1 MEWYHLHPE
10 EVLHHLDTTMGQG
23 LSHSEVRIRQQHHG
37 LNELVEQD
45 RESPWLM
52 LWKQL
57 TATMVLILMV
67 AAVFSG
73 ILGDLKEALAI
84 LAIVIFNAG
93 LGFFQDYRAEQAI
106 AALKKLAVP
115 TVRVRR
121 QETWQEVKAQS
132 LVPGDIISIEAGN
145 LIPAD
150 CRVMDSASLRVQEAS
165 LTGESE
171 PIDKTTDA
179 LADPCPL
186 AERHNMVY
194 MGTAVTYGR
203 GQAVVTATG
212 MNTELGQIAA
222 AIQTAKPSPTLLQQ
236 RLDRFGQQLAIAI
249 SILILIIFLLGLLQ
263 GENLRFMFLTAVS
276 LGVAAVPEGLPAI
289 VTIALALGAQRML
302 KHQAL
307 IRKLPAV
314 ETLGSVTVICSDKT
328 GTLTENRMTVT
339 DLVVAATEINLP
351 ATPATPLTPNLAAN
365 NCIKDLDP
373 QQQSVLEVMLAG
385 LALCNDAC
393 LEADLDQPDQYHL
406 LGDPTETALLA
417 AAAQMGSWP
426 PQHRQQLPRH
436 QELPFDANR
445 KLMSTVHQCIA
456 QDVPCLEALVPYAPA
471 PLSSLNLMFTKGALD
486 RLLNLSSH
494 IWGVDRIEPL
504 SEVKRHEIFQI
515 HDRLAADGKRI
526 LGIAWRWLPQSANGL
541 SPQDLEQDLVLMGL
555 VAMIDPPRPEAKD
568 AVFLCQ
574 TAGIRPM
581 MITGD
586 HPITANAIA
595 QQLNISS
602 HPPVT
607 GQDLAQFNAV
617 ELSDAVRQVS
627 IYARVSPQHKLAIV
641 NALQQQGQI
650 VAMTGDGINDAPALK
665 QANIGVAMGITG
677 TDVAKQ
683 AADMILLNDDFST
696 IVQAVREGRVIYD
709 NIRKFIKYTLSG
721 NCGELWV
728 ILMAP
733 LVGMPIPLLPL
744 QILWIN
750 LLADGLL
757 AIGLSVEPAERNI
770 MCRSPYS
777 PTENLFSR
785 GVGRD
790 IAWIGLFL
798 GSLFFGVGYW
808 GWQSALA
815 HWQTLIFSTLAF
827 SRIFL
832 VQAIRGEQESLFKMG
847 VTSNKPLLGAV
858 VLTTGLQMLVLYHP
872 TFQNIFATQPLSM
885 MELFLCL
892 AIASLGFWA
901 VELQKWVL
909 RPKKR

>member
-1 MEWYHLHPE
+1 MEWYQLHPE
-10 EVLHHLDTTMGQG
+10 EVLHHLDTSLDQG
-23 LSHSEVRIRQQHHG
+23 LSQAEATIRQQTYG
-37 LNELVEQD
+37 LNELIEQD
-45 RESPWLM
+45 RESPWQM

-57 TATMVLILMV
+57 TATMVLILIV
-67 AAVFSG
+67 AAVLSG
-73 ILGDLKEALAI
+73 LLGDLKDALAI

-93 LGFFQDYRAEQAI
+93 LGFFQDYQAEQAI
-106 AALKKLAVP
+106 SALKKLAVP
-115 TVRVRR
+115 SVRVRR
-121 QETWQEVKAQS
+121 QDAWQEIGAQF
-132 LVPGDIISIEAGN
+132 LVPGDVISIEAGN

-150 CRVMDSASLRVQEAS
+150 CRVLDSASLRVQEAS

-171 PIDKTTDA
+171 PIDKISDA
-179 LADPCPL
+179 LADQHPL

-203 GQAVVTATG
+203 GEAVVTDTG
-212 MNTELGQIAA
+212 MNTELGRIAA

-236 RLDRFGQQLAIAI
+236 RLDQFGKQLAITI
-249 SILILIIFLLGLLQ
+249 TILILIIFLLGLLQ
-263 GENLRFMFLTAVS
+263 GEDLRFMFLTAVS

-328 GTLTENRMTVT
+328 GTLTENRMTAT
-339 DLVVAATEINLP
+339 NLVVAGTEITLP
-351 ATPATPLTPNLAAN
+351 PPAIPLTPKPSSHNHFQ
-365 NCIKDLDP
+365 DLQP
-373 QQQSVLEVMLAG
+373 NQQSALDVMLTG
-385 LALCNDAC
+385 MALCNDAC
-393 LEADLDQPDQYHL
+393 LELDPEQPDHFLL

-417 AAAQMGSWP
+417 VSAQLGAWP
-426 PQHRQQLPRH
+426 PQSRQHLPRY

-445 KLMSTVHQCIA
+445 KLMSTVHQWKA
-456 QDVPCLEALVPYAPA
+456 MPCLETLAQQAPA
-471 PLSSLNLMFTKGALD
+471 PLNSLKLMFTKGALD
-486 RLLNLSSH
+486 RLLDVSSH
-494 IWGVDRIEPL
+494 ILGTDWIEPL
-504 SEVKRHEIFQI
+504 SEIKRQKILQV
-515 HDRLAADGKRI
+515 HDRLASEGKRI
-526 LGIAWRWLPQSANGL
+526 LGIALRWLPQSSNGL
-541 SPQDLEQDLVLMGL
+541 SLQNLEQDLVLVGL
-555 VAMIDPPRPEAKD
+555 VAMIDLPRPEAKD

-574 TAGIRPM
+574 TAGIRPV

-586 HPITANAIA
+586 HPITAKAIA

-602 HPPVT
+602 HPPLT
-607 GQDLAQFNAV
+607 GQDLTQFNPAQ
-617 ELSDAVRQVS
+617 LADAVQQVS

-641 NALQQQGQI
+641 RALQQQGQI

-665 QANIGVAMGITG
+665 QADIGVAMGITG

-696 IVQAVREGRVIYD
+696 IVAAVREGRVIYD

-733 LVGMPIPLLPL
+733 LVSMPIPLLPL

-770 MCRSPYS
+770 MRRSPYS
-777 PTENLFSR
+777 PAENLFSR

-790 IAWIGLFL
+790 IAWIGFWL

-808 GWQSALA
+808 GWQSDLA

-832 VQAIRGEQESLFKMG
+832 VQAIRGEQESFFNMG
-847 VTSNKPLLGAV
+847 VMSNKPLLGSV
-858 VLTTGLQMLVLYHP
+858 VLTTGLQLLVLYNP
-872 TFQNIFATQPLSM
+872 MFQKIFETQPLSVA
-885 MELFLCL
+885 ELLLCL

-901 VELQKWVL
+901 VELQKWGL

>member
-1 MEWYHLHPE
+1 MEWYQLHPE
-10 EVLHHLDTTMGQG
+10 DVLHHLDTSLDQG
-23 LSHSEVRIRQQHHG
+23 LSQTEVTNRQQTHG
-37 LNELVEQD
+37 LNELIEQD
-45 RESPWLM
+45 RESPWQM

-57 TATMVLILMV
+57 TATMVLILIV
-67 AAVFSG
+67 AAVLSG
-73 ILGDLKEALAI
+73 LLGDIKDALAI
-84 LAIVIFNAG
+84 FAIVIFNAG
-93 LGFFQDYRAEQAI
+93 LGFFQDYQAEQAI

-115 TVRVRR
+115 SVRVRR
-121 QETWQEVKAQS
+121 QNSWQEVGAQS
-132 LVPGDIISIEAGN
+132 LVPGDIIAIEAGN
-145 LIPAD
+145 LVPAD
-150 CRVMDSASLRVQEAS
+150 CRVVDSASLRIQEAS

-171 PIDKTTDA
+171 PVDKIRDA
-179 LADPCPL
+179 LGNQCPL

-203 GQAVVTATG
+203 GQAVVIDTG
-212 MNTELGQIAA
+212 MKTELGQIAA

-236 RLDRFGQQLAIAI
+236 RLDQFGQQLAIAI
-249 SILILIIFLLGLLQ
+249 TILILIIFLIGLLQ

-339 DLVVAATEINLP
+339 DLVFADTEITLP
-351 ATPATPLTPNLAAN
+351 TAAIPLTPEHPPHPCVQHLQ
-365 NCIKDLDP
+365 P
-373 QQQSVLEVMLAG
+373 HQQSALDVMLTG

-393 LEADLDQPDQYHL
+393 LELDPEHPDHYRL
-406 LGDPTETALLA
+406 LGDPTETALLTVS
-417 AAAQMGSWP
+417 AQLGPWP
-426 PQHRQQLPRH
+426 PQFRQDLPRH

-445 KLMSTVHQCIA
+445 KLMSTVHPFKA
-456 QDVPCLEALVPYAPA
+456 MPCLEALAQQAPA

-486 RLLNLSSH
+486 RLLDLSSH
-494 IWGVDRIEPL
+494 IWSADRIEPL
-504 SEVKRHEIFQI
+504 SETKRHEIFQI
-515 HDRLAADGKRI
+515 HDRLAAEGKRI
-526 LGIAWRWLPQSANGL
+526 LGIALRWLPQSSNGL
-541 SPQDLEQDLVLMGL
+541 SPQNLEQDLVLMGL

-574 TAGIRPM
+574 TAGIRPV

-595 QQLNISS
+595 QQLKISS
-602 HPPVT
+602 RPPLT
-607 GQDLAQFNAV
+607 GQDLTQLNEAQ
-617 ELSDAVRQVS
+617 LSESVQQVS

-641 NALQQQGQI
+641 RTLQQQGQI

-665 QANIGVAMGITG
+665 QADIGVAMGITG

-696 IVQAVREGRVIYD
+696 IVAAVREGRVIYD

-770 MCRSPYS
+770 MRRSPYS

-790 IAWIGLFL
+790 IAWIGLWLGCLFL
-798 GSLFFGVGYW
+798 GVGYW
-808 GWQSALA
+808 GWQLDLA
-815 HWQTLIFSTLAF
+815 QWQTFIFTTLAF

-832 VQAIRGEQESLFKMG
+832 VQAIRGEQESFFKMG
-847 VTSNKPLLGAV
+847 VLSNKPLLGSV
-858 VLTTGLQMLVLYHP
+858 ILTTGLQLLVLYNP
-872 TFQNIFATQPLSM
+872 MFQKIFETQPLSVV
-885 MELFLCL
+885 ELLLCL
-892 AIASLGFWA
+892 GVASLGFLA
-901 VELQKWVL
+901 VELQKWGL
-909 RPKKR
+909 RQKKR

>member
-1 MEWYHLHPE
+1 MEWYQLHPE
-10 EVLHHLDTTMGQG
+10 EVLHHLDASLDQG
-23 LSHSEVRIRQQHHG
+23 LSPAEVTLRQQTYG
-37 LNELVEQD
+37 LNELIEQD
-45 RESPWLM
+45 RESPWHM

-57 TATMVLILMV
+57 TATMVLILIV
-67 AAVFSG
+67 ASVLSG
-73 ILGDLKEALAI
+73 LLGDLKDALAI

-93 LGFFQDYRAEQAI
+93 LGFFQDYQAEQAI
-106 AALKKLAVP
+106 SALKKLAVP
-115 TVRVRR
+115 RVRVRR
-121 QETWQEVKAQS
+121 QESWQAVGAQS
-132 LVPGDIISIEAGN
+132 LVPGDIIALEAGN
-145 LIPAD
+145 LVPAD

-171 PIDKTTDA
+171 PVNKIVDA
-179 LADPCPL
+179 LADQHPL
-186 AERHNMVY
+186 AERYNMVY

-203 GQAVVTATG
+203 GQAVVTHTG
-212 MNTELGQIAA
+212 MKTELGQIAA

-249 SILILIIFLLGLLQ
+249 TILILIIFGLGLLQ

-328 GTLTENRMTVT
+328 GTLTENRMAVT
-339 DLVVAATEINLP
+339 DLVFAGTEMSVP
-351 ATPATPLTPNLAAN
+351 AIASLTPMPPAHPCLRNLQSN
-365 NCIKDLDP
+365 
-373 QQQSVLEVMLAG
+373 QQAVLNILLTG

-393 LEADLDQPDQYHL
+393 LESDPDQPDHYRL

-417 AAAQMGSWP
+417 AAAQLGSWP
-426 PQHRQQLPRH
+426 PQYRQSLPRH

-445 KLMSTVHQCIA
+445 KLMSTVHRYSVQPL
-456 QDVPCLEALVPYAPA
+456 PCLEILAQSAPA

-486 RLLNLSSH
+486 RLLDQSSH
-494 IWGVDRIEPL
+494 IWGADLIEPL
-504 SEVKRHEIFQI
+504 SKAKRQEISQI
-515 HDRLAADGKRI
+515 HDRLAAEGKRI
-526 LGIAWRWLPQSANGL
+526 LGLALRWLPQSSNGL
-541 SPQDLEQDLVLMGL
+541 SPQNLEQDLVLVGL

-574 TAGIRPM
+574 TAGIRPV

-586 HPITANAIA
+586 HPVTAQAIA
-595 QQLNISS
+595 QQLNIASG
-602 HPPVT
+602 PPLT
-607 GQDLAQFNAV
+607 GQDLATLRETELLEAV
-617 ELSDAVRQVS
+617 QQTS

-641 NALQQQGQI
+641 RALQHQGQV

-665 QANIGVAMGITG
+665 QADIGVAMGING

-696 IVQAVREGRVIYD
+696 IVEAVREGRVIYD

-733 LVGMPIPLLPL
+733 LVGLPIPLLPL

-757 AIGLSVEPAERNI
+757 AIGLSVEPPERNI
-770 MCRSPYS
+770 MRRSPYS

-790 IAWIGLFL
+790 IAWIGLLL

-808 GWQSALA
+808 GWQLDLA
-815 HWQTLIFSTLAF
+815 QWQTFIFATLAF

-832 VQAIRGEQESLFKMG
+832 VQAIRGEQESFFKMG
-847 VTSNKPLLGAV
+847 IMSNKPLLGSV
-858 VLTTGLQMLVLYHP
+858 VLTTGLQLLVLYNP
-872 TFQNIFATQPLSM
+872 MFQKIFETQPLSIV
-885 MELFLCL
+885 ELLLCL
-892 AIASLGFWA
+892 GVASLGFWA
-901 VELQKWVL
+901 VELQKWGL
-909 RPKKR
+909 RQKKR

>member
-1 MEWYHLHPE
+1 MEWYQLHPE
-10 EVLHHLDTTMGQG
+10 DVLHHLDASLDQG
-23 LSHSEVRIRQQHHG
+23 LSHPEVTLRQQTYG
-37 LNELVEQD
+37 LNELSELD
-45 RESPWLM
+45 RESPWHM

-57 TATMVLILMV
+57 TATMVLILIV
-67 AAVFSG
+67 AAVLSG
-73 ILGDLKEALAI
+73 LLGDIKDALAI

-93 LGFFQDYRAEQAI
+93 LGFFQDYQAEQAI
-106 AALKKLAVP
+106 SALKKLAVP
-115 TVRVRR
+115 RVRVRR
-121 QETWQEVKAQS
+121 QGTWQGVGAES
-132 LVPGDIISIEAGN
+132 LVPGDIIALEAGN
-145 LIPAD
+145 LVPAD
-150 CRVMDSASLRVQEAS
+150 CRVMESASLRVQEAS

-171 PIDKTTDA
+171 PIDKTVKA
-179 LADPCPL
+179 LADQSPL
-186 AERHNMVY
+186 AERFNMVY

-203 GQAVVTATG
+203 GQAVVTDTG
-212 MNTELGQIAA
+212 MKTELGQIAA
-222 AIQTAKPSPTLLQQ
+222 AIQTAQPCPTLLQQ

-249 SILILIIFLLGLLQ
+249 TILILIIFLIGLLQ

-307 IRKLPAV
+307 IRRLPAV

-339 DLVVAATEINLP
+339 DLVVADTEITLP
-351 ATPATPLTPNLAAN
+351 TAAIPLTSTPSHPSLQ
-365 NCIKDLDP
+365 DLPSP
-373 QQQSVLEVMLAG
+373 QQSALDVMLTG

-393 LEADLDQPDQYHL
+393 LEPDPEHPGHYRLQ
-406 LGDPTETALLA
+406 GDPTETALLA
-417 AAAQMGSWP
+417 VAAQLGDWP
-426 PQHRQQLPRH
+426 PQYRPHLPRH

-445 KLMSTVHQCIA
+445 KLMSTVHPCQGM
-456 QDVPCLEALVPYAPA
+456 PCLETLAQRTPA

-486 RLLNLSSH
+486 RLLVLSSH
-494 IWGVDRIEPL
+494 IWSAEQIAPL
-504 SEVKRHEIFQI
+504 SESKRREIFQI
-515 HDRLAADGKRI
+515 HDRLAAEGKRI
-526 LGIAWRWLPQSANGL
+526 LGLALRWLPQSSNGL
-541 SPQDLEQDLVLMGL
+541 SPQNLEQDLVFVGL

-574 TAGIRPM
+574 TAGIRPV

-602 HPPVT
+602 RPPLT
-607 GQDLAQFNAV
+607 GQDLAQFDEAQLTEAV
-617 ELSDAVRQVS
+617 QQVS
-627 IYARVSPQHKLAIV
+627 IYARVSPQNKLAIV
-641 NALQQQGQI
+641 RTLQEQGQI

-665 QANIGVAMGITG
+665 QADIGVAMGING

-696 IVQAVREGRVIYD
+696 IVAAVREGRVIYD

-728 ILMAP
+728 ILIAP
-733 LVGMPIPLLPL
+733 FVGMPIPLLPL

-770 MCRSPYS
+770 MRRSPYS

-790 IAWIGLFL
+790 IAWIGLWL

-808 GWQSALA
+808 GWQLDLA
-815 HWQTLIFSTLAF
+815 QWQTFIFATLAF

-832 VQAIRGEQESLFKMG
+832 VQAIRGEQESFFNMG
-847 VTSNKPLLGAV
+847 IMSNKPLLGSV
-858 VLTTGLQMLVLYHP
+858 ILTTGLQLLVLYNP
-872 TFQNIFATQPLSM
+872 MFQKIFETQPLSIV
-885 MELFLCL
+885 ELLLCL
-892 AIASLGFWA
+892 GVASLGFWA
-901 VELQKWVL
+901 VELQKWGL
-909 RPKKR
+909 RQKKR

>member
-1 MEWYHLHPE
+1 MEWYQLHPE
-10 EVLHHLDTTMGQG
+10 NVLNHLDTSLDQG
-23 LSHSEVRIRQQHHG
+23 LPHTEAAIRQQTYG
-37 LNELVEQD
+37 LNELIEQG
-45 RESPWLM
+45 RESPWQM

-57 TATMVLILMV
+57 TATMVLILIV
-67 AAVFSG
+67 AAVLSG
-73 ILGDLKEALAI
+73 LLGDLKDALAI

-93 LGFFQDYRAEQAI
+93 LGFFQDYQAEKAI
-106 AALKKLAVP
+106 SALKKLAVP
-115 TVRVRR
+115 QVRVRR
-121 QETWQEVKAQS
+121 QGAWQTIGAQS
-132 LVPGDIISIEAGN
+132 LVPGDIICLEAGN
-145 LIPAD
+145 LVPAD
-150 CRVMDSASLRVQEAS
+150 GRVIDSASLRIQEAS

-171 PIDKTTDA
+171 PVDKTIDA
-179 LADPCPL
+179 LAGQCPL

-203 GQAVVTATG
+203 GQAVITDTG
-212 MNTELGQIAA
+212 MKTELGQIAA

-236 RLDRFGQQLAIAI
+236 RLDQFGKQLAIAI
-249 SILILIIFLLGLLQ
+249 TILILIIFLIGLLQ

-339 DLVVAATEINLP
+339 DLVFADTEITLP
-351 ATPATPLTPNLAAN
+351 TTAIPLTPEHPPHPGVQHLQ
-365 NCIKDLDP
+365 P
-373 QQQSVLEVMLAG
+373 HQQSALNVMLTG

-393 LEADLDQPDQYHL
+393 LESDPEHPDHYRF

-417 AAAQMGSWP
+417 VSAQLGSWP
-426 PQHRQQLPRH
+426 PQFRQDLPRH

-445 KLMSTVHQCIA
+445 KLMSTVH
-456 QDVPCLEALVPYAPA
+456 PFKTMPYLEALAQQAPA

-486 RLLNLSSH
+486 RLLDLSSH
-494 IWGVDRIEPL
+494 IWSPDRVEPL
-504 SEVKRHEIFQI
+504 SETKRREIFQI
-515 HDRLAADGKRI
+515 HDRLAAEGKRI
-526 LGIAWRWLPQSANGL
+526 LGIALRWLPQSPNGL
-541 SPQDLEQDLVLMGL
+541 SPQNLEQDLVFMGL

-574 TAGIRPM
+574 SAGIRPV

-595 QQLNISS
+595 QQLQISS
-602 HPPVT
+602 RPPLT
-607 GQDLAQFNAV
+607 GQDLSQLNEAQ
-617 ELSDAVRQVS
+617 LSESVQQVS

-641 NALQQQGQI
+641 RTLQQQGQV

-665 QANIGVAMGITG
+665 QADIGVAMGITG

-696 IVQAVREGRVIYD
+696 IVAAVREGRVIYD

-757 AIGLSVEPAERNI
+757 AIGLSVEPSERNI
-770 MCRSPYS
+770 MRRSPYS

-790 IAWIGLFL
+790 IAWIGLWLGCLFL
-798 GSLFFGVGYW
+798 GVGYW
-808 GWQSALA
+808 GWQLDLA
-815 HWQTLIFSTLAF
+815 QWQTFIFTTLAF

-832 VQAIRGEQESLFKMG
+832 VQAIRGEQESFFKMG
-847 VTSNKPLLGAV
+847 VLSNKPLLGSV
-858 VLTTGLQMLVLYHP
+858 ILTTGLQLLVLYNP
-872 TFQNIFATQPLSM
+872 MFQKIFETQPLTVI
-885 MELFLCL
+885 ELLLCL
-892 AIASLGFWA
+892 GVASLGFWA
-901 VELQKWVL
+901 VELQKWGL
-909 RPKKR
+909 RQKKR

>member
-1 MEWYHLHPE
+1 MEWYQLHPE
-10 EVLHHLDTTMGQG
+10 EVLHHLDASLDQG
-23 LSHSEVRIRQQHHG
+23 LSPAEVTLRQQTYG
-37 LNELVEQD
+37 LNELIEQD
-45 RESPWLM
+45 RESPWHM

-57 TATMVLILMV
+57 TATMVLILIV
-67 AAVFSG
+67 ASVLSG
-73 ILGDLKEALAI
+73 LLGDLKDALAI

-93 LGFFQDYRAEQAI
+93 LGFFQDYQAEQAI
-106 AALKKLAVP
+106 SALKKLAVP
-115 TVRVRR
+115 RVRVRR
-121 QETWQEVKAQS
+121 QESWQAVGAQS
-132 LVPGDIISIEAGN
+132 LVPGDIIALEAGN
-145 LIPAD
+145 LVPAD

-171 PIDKTTDA
+171 PVNKIVDA
-179 LADPCPL
+179 LADQHPL
-186 AERHNMVY
+186 AERYNMVY

-203 GQAVVTATG
+203 GQAVVTHTG
-212 MNTELGQIAA
+212 MKTELGQIAA

-236 RLDRFGQQLAIAI
+236 RLDRFGQQLAISI
-249 SILILIIFLLGLLQ
+249 TILILIIFLLGLWQ

-328 GTLTENRMTVT
+328 GTLTENRMAVT
-339 DLVVAATEINLP
+339 DLVFAGTEMSIP
-351 ATPATPLTPNLAAN
+351 ATPNMPLTPTLPPNPCLQSLQSN
-365 NCIKDLDP
+365 
-373 QQQSVLEVMLAG
+373 QQSVLDVMLTG

-393 LEADLDQPDQYHL
+393 LESDPDQLNHYRL

-417 AAAQMGSWP
+417 AAAQLGSWP
-426 PQHRQQLPRH
+426 PQFRQHLPRH

-445 KLMSTVHQCIA
+445 KLMSTVHRFQTM
-456 QDVPCLEALVPYAPA
+456 PGLEALAQSAPA

-486 RLLNLSSH
+486 RLLDQSSH
-494 IWGVDRIEPL
+494 IWGADLIEPL
-504 SEVKRHEIFQI
+504 SAAKRQEISQI

-526 LGIAWRWLPQSANGL
+526 LGLALRWLPQSPNGL
-541 SPQDLEQDLVLMGL
+541 SPQNLEQDLVLVGL

-574 TAGIRPM
+574 TAGIRPV

-586 HPITANAIA
+586 HPITAKAIA
-595 QQLNISS
+595 QQLNIASS
-602 HPPVT
+602 LPLT
-607 GQDLAQFNAV
+607 GQDLDKINEAELLEAV
-617 ELSDAVRQVS
+617 QHVS

-641 NALQQQGQI
+641 RTLQHQGQI

-696 IVQAVREGRVIYD
+696 IVEAVREGRVIYD

-733 LVGMPIPLLPL
+733 LVNMPIPLLPL

-770 MCRSPYS
+770 MRRSPYS

-790 IAWIGLFL
+790 IAWIGLLL
-798 GSLFFGVGYW
+798 GCLFFGVGYW
-808 GWQSALA
+808 GWQTGLA

-847 VTSNKPLLGAV
+847 VTSNRPLLGTV
-858 VLTTGLQMLVLYHP
+858 LLTTGLQLLVLYHP
-872 TFQNIFATQPLSM
+872 MFQKIFETQPLSM
-885 MELFLCL
+885 VELLLCL
-892 AIASLGFWA
+892 GVASLGFWA
-901 VELQKWVL
+901 VELQKWRMRRTSRL
-909 RPKKR
+909 G

>member
-1 MEWYHLHPE
+1 MEWYQLHPE
-10 EVLHHLDTTMGQG
+10 KVLHHLDTSIDQG
-23 LSHSEVRIRQQHHG
+23 LSHPEVTIRQQTYG
-37 LNELVEQD
+37 LNELIEQD
-45 RESPWLM
+45 RESPWHM

-57 TATMVLILMV
+57 TATMVLILIV
-67 AAVFSG
+67 AAVLSG
-73 ILGDLKEALAI
+73 LLGDLKDALAI

-93 LGFFQDYRAEQAI
+93 LGFFQDYQAEQAI
-106 AALKKLAVP
+106 SALKKLAVP
-115 TVRVRR
+115 RVRVRR
-121 QETWQEVKAQS
+121 QGSWQTVGAQS
-132 LVPGDIISIEAGN
+132 LVPGDIIAIEAGN

-171 PIDKTTDA
+171 PVDKTGDA
-179 LADPCPL
+179 LGDQRPL

-203 GQAVVTATG
+203 GQAVVTSTG
-212 MNTELGQIAA
+212 MKTELGQIAA
-222 AIQTAKPSPTLLQQ
+222 AIQTAQASPTLLQQ
-236 RLDRFGQQLAIAI
+236 RLDQFGQQLAIAI
-249 SILILIIFLLGLLQ
+249 TILILIIFGLGLLQ

-328 GTLTENRMTVT
+328 GTLTENRMAVT
-339 DLVVAATEINLP
+339 DLVFAGTAISVP
-351 ATPATPLTPNLAAN
+351 ATAPLTPMPQPDPCLQNL
-365 NCIKDLDP
+365 
-373 QQQSVLEVMLAG
+373 QSTQQSVLHVLLTG

-393 LEADLDQPDQYHL
+393 LESDPDHPDHYRL

-417 AAAQMGSWP
+417 AAAQLGSWP
-426 PQHRQQLPRH
+426 PQYRQHLPRH
-436 QELPFDANR
+436 HELPFDANR
-445 KLMSTVHQCIA
+445 KLMSTVHRYSA
-456 QDVPCLEALVPYAPA
+456 QTLPGLEILAQSAPDS
-471 PLSSLNLMFTKGALD
+471 LSSLNLMFTKGALD
-486 RLLNLSSH
+486 RLLDQSSH
-494 IWGVDRIEPL
+494 IWGADLIEPL
-504 SEVKRHEIFQI
+504 SAAKRQEISHI
-515 HDRLAADGKRI
+515 HDRLAAEGKRI
-526 LGIAWRWLPQSANGL
+526 LGLALRWLPQSSNGI
-541 SPQDLEQDLVLMGL
+541 SPQNLEQDLVLVGL

-574 TAGIRPM
+574 TAGIRPV

-586 HPITANAIA
+586 HPVTAKAIA
-595 QQLNISS
+595 QQLNIASG
-602 HPPVT
+602 PPLT
-607 GQDLAQFNAV
+607 GQDLATLHETELLEAV
-617 ELSDAVRQVS
+617 QHVS

-641 NALQQQGQI
+641 RALQHQGQV

-665 QANIGVAMGITG
+665 HADIGVAMGING

-696 IVQAVREGRVIYD
+696 IVEAVREGRVIYD

-728 ILMAP
+728 ILIAP

-757 AIGLSVEPAERNI
+757 AIGLSVEPPERNI
-770 MCRSPYS
+770 MRRSPYS

-790 IAWIGLFL
+790 IAWIGLWL
-798 GSLFFGVGYW
+798 GSLFLGVGYW
-808 GWQSALA
+808 GWQLDLA
-815 HWQTLIFSTLAF
+815 QWQTFIFATLAF

-832 VQAIRGEQESLFKMG
+832 VQAIRGEQESFFKMG
-847 VTSNKPLLGAV
+847 IMSNKPLLGSV
-858 VLTTGLQMLVLYHP
+858 MVTTGLQLLVLYNP
-872 TFQNIFATQPLSM
+872 MFQKIFETQPLSIV
-885 MELFLCL
+885 ELLLCL
-892 AIASLGFWA
+892 GVASLGFWA
-901 VELQKWVL
+901 VELQKWGL
-909 RPKKR
+909 RLKKR

>member
-1 MEWYHLHPE
+1 MEWYQLHPD
-10 EVLHHLDTTMGQG
+10 EVLHHLDTPLDQG
-23 LSHSEVRIRQQHHG
+23 LSQSEVILRQQTYG

-45 RESPWLM
+45 RESPWQM

-57 TATMVLILMV
+57 TATMVLILIV
-67 AAVFSG
+67 AAVLSG
-73 ILGDLKEALAI
+73 FLGDVKDALAI

-93 LGFFQDYRAEQAI
+93 LGFFQDYQAEQAI

-121 QETWQEVKAQS
+121 QDSWQEIGAES
-132 LVPGDIISIEAGN
+132 LVPGDIIGIEAGN
-145 LIPAD
+145 LVPAD
-150 CRVMDSASLRVQEAS
+150 CRVVNSATLRVQEAS

-171 PIDKTTDA
+171 PVDKIHDA
-179 LADPCPL
+179 LVDQRPL
-186 AERHNMVY
+186 AERCNMIY

-236 RLDRFGQQLAIAI
+236 RLDRFGKQLAIAI
-249 SILILIIFLLGLLQ
+249 TVLILIIFLLGLLQ

-328 GTLTENRMTVT
+328 GTLTENCMTVT
-339 DLVVAATEINLP
+339 DVVFAGTEITVP
-351 ATPATPLTPNLAAN
+351 ATLAAPLTPDPPPHPCL
-365 NCIKDLDP
+365 KDL
-373 QQQSVLEVMLAG
+373 QSNQQSVLDVLLTG
-385 LALCNDAC
+385 LTLCNDAC
-393 LEADLDQPDQYHL
+393 LETAPDQPDHYRL

-417 AAAQMGSWP
+417 VAARLGSWP
-426 PQHRQQLPRH
+426 PQCCQSLPRH

-445 KLMSTVHQCIA
+445 KLMSTVHHCNAQRLPCFEAIA
-456 QDVPCLEALVPYAPA
+456 RRAPA
-471 PLSSLNLMFTKGALD
+471 PLNSLNLMFTKGALD
-486 RLLNLSSH
+486 RLLDLSSH
-494 IWGVDRIEPL
+494 LWGADRIEPL
-504 SEVKRHEIFQI
+504 STAKRQEIFQI
-515 HDRLAADGKRI
+515 HNRLAAEGKRI
-526 LGIAWRWLPQSANGL
+526 LGIALRWLPYSANGL
-541 SPQDLEQDLVLMGL
+541 PSPDLEQDLVLVGL

-574 TAGIRPM
+574 TAGIRPV

-586 HPITANAIA
+586 HPITAKAIA

-602 HPPVT
+602 HPPLT
-607 GQDLAQFNAV
+607 GQDLAQCDEA
-617 ELSDAVRQVS
+617 ELADAVQQVS

-641 NALQQQGQI
+641 RALQQQGQI

-665 QANIGVAMGITG
+665 QADIGVAMGITG

-696 IVQAVREGRVIYD
+696 IVAAVREGRVIYD

-728 ILMAP
+728 ILIAP

-777 PTENLFSR
+777 PAESLFSR

-847 VTSNKPLLGAV
+847 VMSNGPLLGAV
-858 VLTTGLQMLVLYHP
+858 VITTALQLLVLYNP
-872 TFQNIFATQPLSM
+872 MFQAIFETQPLSM
-885 MELFLCL
+885 MELCLCL

-901 VELQKWVL
+901 VELQKWGL
-909 RPKKR
+909 RQKKR

>member
-1 MEWYHLHPE
+1 MDWYQLHPE
-10 EVLHHLDTTMGQG
+10 DVLHHLDTSLDQG
-23 LSHSEVRIRQQHHG
+23 LSQPEVILRQQTYG

-45 RESPWLM
+45 RESPWYM

-57 TATMVLILMV
+57 TATMVLILIG
-67 AAVFSG
+67 AAVLSG
-73 ILGDLKEALAI
+73 FLGDVKDALAI

-93 LGFFQDYRAEQAI
+93 LGFFQDYQAEQAI

-121 QETWQEVKAQS
+121 QGTWQEVGAQS
-132 LVPGDIISIEAGN
+132 LVPGDMICIEAGN
-145 LIPAD
+145 LVPAD
-150 CRVMDSASLRVQEAS
+150 CRVISCATLRLQEAS
-165 LTGESE
+165 LTGESQ
-171 PIDKTTDA
+171 PVDKTHDVLGGQRP
-179 LADPCPL
+179 LAD
-186 AERHNMVY
+186 RHNMIY
-194 MGTAVTYGR
+194 MGTAVTYGH

-249 SILILIIFLLGLLQ
+249 TLLILIIFLLGLLQ

-339 DLVVAATEINLP
+339 DLVFAGTEIAIP
-351 ATPATPLTPNLAAN
+351 ATLTTPLTPTPPPNPCLN
-365 NCIKDLDP
+365 GLQPSQK
-373 QQQSVLEVMLAG
+373 SVLEVLLTG
-385 LALCNDAC
+385 LNLCNDAC
-393 LEADLDQPDQYHL
+393 LEPDPDQPDYYRL

-417 AAAQMGSWP
+417 VAAQLGSWQP
-426 PQHRQQLPRH
+426 HCCQHLPRY

-445 KLMSTVHQCIA
+445 KLMSTVHQCNAQNLPCFEIIA
-456 QDVPCLEALVPYAPA
+456 QRSSTEA
-471 PLSSLNLMFTKGALD
+471 SSLNLMFTKGALD
-486 RLLNLSSH
+486 RLLDLSSH
-494 IWGVDRIEPL
+494 IWGTDLIEPL
-504 SEVKRHEIFQI
+504 SDTRRQEIFQV
-515 HDRLAADGKRI
+515 HDRLASQGKRI
-526 LGIAWRWLPQSANGL
+526 LGIALRWFPQGSNGL
-541 SPQDLEQDLVLMGL
+541 SPKNLEQDLILVGL

-574 TAGIRPM
+574 TAGIRPV

-586 HPITANAIA
+586 HPITAKAIA

-602 HPPVT
+602 HPPLT
-607 GQDLAQFNAV
+607 GQDLAQFTDT
-617 ELSDAVRQVS
+617 ELTDAVQQVS

-641 NALQQQGQI
+641 RSLQQQGQI

-665 QANIGVAMGITG
+665 QADIGVAMGITG

-696 IVQAVREGRVIYD
+696 IVAAVREGRVIYD

-728 ILMAP
+728 ILIAP
-733 LVGMPIPLLPL
+733 VVGMPIPLLPL

-770 MCRSPYS
+770 MCRAPYS
-777 PTENLFSR
+777 PTESLFSR

-808 GWQSALA
+808 GWQSELA
-815 HWQTLIFSTLAF
+815 HWQTLVFSTLAF

-847 VTSNKPLLGAV
+847 ILSNWPLLGAV
-858 VLTTGLQMLVLYHP
+858 VITTILQMLVLYSP
-872 TFQNIFATQPLSM
+872 MFQAIFETQPLSAS
-885 MELFLCL
+885 ELLLCL

-901 VELQKWVL
+901 VELQKWGL
-909 RPKKR
+909 RQKKH